1 MMRADT
7 QEMAPPTQQHAAHCA
22 VPIRRGRPSLVIAA
36 LVVALIV
43 AMIVSAG
50 IGPVSIAPTHSLG
63 VLLNRLGLGGAL
75 PFTPVEQRIIESLR
89 VPRLLLAG
97 VVGAGLAVS
106 GTVLQ
111 GLFRNPLADSGI
123 IGVSSGGAFGAVLA
137 ITTGMQAR
145 GLWTLPALAF
155 VTAAATAF
163 TVYGLS
169 LRHGRVQLGMLL
181 LAGIMVSAFMGA
193 CTSAALLFTRDP
205 FLLRNVVFWLLG
217 GFTNRGWE
225 HLAIAAALVVPG
237 VAVCACFRRD
247 LNVLLAGEEEASSL
261 GVDVPRV
268 RLILLIA
275 VALIVAA
282 CVAVSGPIGFVG
294 LIIPNVVRVTLG
306 PDHRTLLPIS
316 ALGGALFLVVAD
328 TVARTVLQPQ
338 ELPVGVITAFLCAPF
353 FLALLST
360 RRRQTLNL

>member
-1 MMRADT
+1 
-7 QEMAPPTQQHAAHCA
+7 MAPIAQRHDERRA
-22 VPIRRGRPSLVIAA
+22 VPTGRRRRSLVIAVLVLA
-36 LVVALIV
+36 LIVALIV
-43 AMIVSAG
+43 SAG
-50 IGPVSIAPTHSLG
+50 VGPVGIAPSHSLG
-63 VLLNRLGLGGAL
+63 VFLNRLGLGGVL

-97 VVGAGLAVS
+97 IVGGGLAVS
-106 GTVLQ
+106 GVVLQ

-137 ITTGMQAR
+137 ITTGLQVA

-155 VTAAATAF
+155 VVATATAF

-169 LRHGRVQLGMLL
+169 IRHGRVQLGMLL
-181 LAGIMVSAFMGA
+181 LAGIVVSAFMGA
-193 CTSAALLFTRDP
+193 CTSSALLFTRNP
-205 FLLRNVVFWLLG
+205 FLLRDVVFWLLG

-237 VAVCACFRRD
+237 VAVCACFPRD

-294 LIIPNVVRVTLG
+294 LIVPNVVRATLG
-306 PDHRTLLPIS
+306 PDHRTVLPVS

-338 ELPVGVITAFLCAPF
+338 ELPVGVITAFLGAPF
-353 FLALLST
+353 FLVLLST
-360 RRRQTLNL
+360 RRRQTLDL

>member
-1 MMRADT
+1 MQADT
-7 QEMAPPTQQHAAHCA
+7 EEMAPPAQPCAAHRA
-22 VPIRRGRPSLVIAA
+22 VPTRRGRPSLVIAG
-36 LVVALIV
+36 LVVALII
-43 AMIVSAG
+43 ALIVSAG
-50 IGPVSIAPTHSLG
+50 IGPVGIAPTHSLG
-63 VLLNRLGLGGAL
+63 VLLNRFGLGGAL
-75 PFTPVEQRIIESLR
+75 PFTPVERQIIETLR

-123 IGVSSGGAFGAVLA
+123 IGVSGGGAFGAVLA

-155 VTAAATAF
+155 ATAAVTAF
-163 TVYGLS
+163 VVYGLA
-169 LRHGRVQLGMLL
+169 LRHGRIQLGMLL

-193 CTSAALLFTRDP
+193 CTSAALLFTRNP
-205 FLLRNVVFWLLG
+205 FLLRDVVFWLLG

-225 HLAIAAALVVPG
+225 HLAIAAALVAPG
-237 VAVCACFRRD
+237 VAICACFRRD

-261 GVDVPRV
+261 GVDVPCV
-268 RLILLIA
+268 RLILLLA

-306 PDHRTLLPIS
+306 PDHRTLLPVS

-338 ELPVGVITAFLCAPF
+338 ELPVGVITAFLGAPF
-353 FLALLST
+353 FLALLSM